1 MPLGGYSNASWFL
14 RAVRVLSV
22 IAFAASVGGL
32 IGGFAIYALDSAL
45 RSEPRPDARAENQ
58 AAAPDSQ
65 RTKPVRIVGGGTPDP
80 SVGMSAPPP
89 APQPRSALAP
99 SQAQVSPQLLTPKPL
114 GPAMPLRM
122 QNEPKRVQTVPQPQ
136 KQTGQTPTPTG
147 SAATPQ
153 ATRWPDALS
162 RAHEANQT
170 TTNQTTTNR
179 TTTNQTP
186 PNQATVNGR
195 QGSAPTKAQA
205 NPRAASTSA
214 DADRKQAQDREA
226 EDQRAKDQQAKDQQ
240 AKDQQAKGAA
250 TADDQDRPSRRGR
263 QATQRAITAN
273 APHSTRDNAGATAVP
288 GSRRQDARAYNRLY
302 DSYGDSR
309 NRTYSNARERS
320 FGDDRDDQHNAAS
333 RSDNMQQ
340 RYRGRSRAI
349 VREGPEKMDRDRRQV
364 IEAARRRSEPFWG
377 FGFFGADRGFRDDDD

>member
-45 RSEPRPDARAENQ
+45 TSEPRPDARADNQ

-65 RTKPVRIVGGGTPDP
+65 RTKPVRIVGGGTPDL
-80 SVGMSAPPP
+80 SVGMSAP

-114 GPAMPLRM
+114 GPTTRLQM

-147 SAATPQ
+147 SAATPPQQ

-162 RAHEANQT
+162 RAHHANQT

-186 PNQATVNGR
+186 PNQATANPQ
-195 QGSAPTKAQA
+195 QGSEPTNAQA

-214 DADRKQAQDREA
+214 DADRKEAQDREA
-226 EDQRAKDQQAKDQQ
+226 KDREAKDREAKDRE
-240 AKDQQAKGAA
+240 AKGSA

-263 QATQRAITAN
+263 QGRQRATITAN
-273 APHSTRDNAGATAVP
+273 APHSTGDNAGATVVL

-309 NRTYSNARERS
+309 NRTYSNAREWS

-377 FGFFGADRGFRDDDD
+377 FGFFGADRGYDDD